1 MDELPDIPFVATSKA
16 RNTDSDCEQKVVK
29 EKERDLGR
37 LLSIPEEEYVK
48 LQVKKDKIVKDFPAA
63 KERPDNVKKQLQSVK
78 NKIKK
83 MKKILDKAGT
93 DVCQILEVKKV
104 AKSGAERKQQERN
117 SQDKEARDR
126 QREAL
131 RERMRAN
138 RTERTEEEHMGVR
151 VEDRRRKS
159 AKKADIDADPMDG
172 LRSREILE
180 GSFRVN
186 VNNLDKMTNI
196 CQFCQAVRFKKETGG
211 VCCLKGKVRLARFSA
226 PPMVFLELWFKDN
239 LKANVFRNNSR
250 AFNNGLC
257 FSSIKVKEKRFARYT
272 PSIILQGKL
281 YHLIG
286 SLQATE
292 GETPVFAQL
301 YVHDPALQTTQRLA
315 NMHMPTNMTRAEKEV
330 VPVILVELQE
340 WLKAHNPFAK
350 SFIQVVEY
358 PEEQMADGRLVIS
371 AKRRPAGEHVRRYNQ
386 QTSFGEV
393 RLNLSCL
400 QLFV

>member
-1 MDELPDIPFVATSKA
+1 ME
-16 RNTDSDCEQKVVK
+16 
-29 EKERDLGR
+29 
-37 LLSIPEEEYVK
+37 
-48 LQVKKDKIVKDFPAA
+48 
-63 KERPDNVKKQLQSVK
+63 
-78 NKIKK
+78 
-83 MKKILDKAGT
+83 M
-93 DVCQILEVKKV
+93 
-104 AKSGAERKQQERN
+104 
-117 SQDKEARDR
+117 
-126 QREAL
+126 
-131 RERMRAN
+131 
-138 RTERTEEEHMGVR
+138 R

-159 AKKADIDADPMDG
+159 TKKADIDADPMDG

-196 CQFCQAVRFKKETGG
+196 CQFCQAVRFKKETDG
-211 VCCLKGKVRLARFSA
+211 VCCLKGKVRLARFST

-272 PSIILQGKL
+272 TSIILQGKL

-301 YVHDPALQTTQRLA
+301 YVHDPALETTQRLA
-315 NMHMPTNMTRAEKEV
+315 NMHLPTNLTRAEKEV

>member
-1 MDELPDIPFVATSKA
+1 ML
-16 RNTDSDCEQKVVK
+16 
-29 EKERDLGR
+29 
-37 LLSIPEEEYVK
+37 
-48 LQVKKDKIVKDFPAA
+48 
-63 KERPDNVKKQLQSVK
+63 
-78 NKIKK
+78 NKHT
-83 MKKILDKAGT
+83 G
-93 DVCQILEVKKV
+93 
-104 AKSGAERKQQERN
+104 
-117 SQDKEARDR
+117 
-126 QREAL
+126 
-131 RERMRAN
+131 
-138 RTERTEEEHMGVR
+138 
-151 VEDRRRKS
+151 
-159 AKKADIDADPMDG
+159 
-172 LRSREILE
+172 SREILE

-196 CQFCQAVRFKKETGG
+196 CQFCQAVRFKKETDG

-301 YVHDPALQTTQRLA
+301 YVHDPALETTQRLA
-315 NMHMPTNMTRAEKEV
+315 NMHMPTNLTRAEKEV